1 MTQHQTHK
9 SLPSPSAQPAHLP
22 SPSAQPA
29 HLSRPSVRPR
39 RLNGKTSA
47 DVALIYGIAIA
58 FVTLFLIYPI
68 VNLLVSSALA
78 VLNAASKPLPE
89 HFFGY
94 MLTVTWNTFYLALLT
109 TFFSLAIALPLAIL
123 ITKFKVRSANIWLG
137 LLTVPLIT
145 PAFISSFSVIIL
157 LGRTGVLTKALKLL
171 GIQFPQIY
179 GLLGLVITQ
188 TLHTIPYSL
197 LVLIAGLKTVPRHIE
212 EAAQSM
218 GASITKTI
226 FTIVIPSLYP
236 HILMA
241 GIMVFLTSIGD
252 IGGPLIIGGNY
263 KVISMEIYSNFI
275 SYLGDERIPLIFSAW
290 LILLSIILM
299 IGVNKLM
306 QLTNVKTKFRIGIM
320 EYSNKKARLFGTL
333 CIAII
338 SILLLLPYVAII
350 IQSFAVRWNNSW
362 LPAAFTLANYQKVA
376 GETGAMLKTLILL
389 GTVTPIIVLLGI
401 IFGQMY
407 KTRPGMRWLSYITLL
422 PFILPGVV
430 VGVSILQGYATVKL
444 FGLSLSGS
452 VILMIAAIAIRR
464 LPVVLKPI
472 EAGFAKIDI
481 GQEEAAVS
489 LGAREL
495 KAFMTV
501 IFPQIRISV
510 YSAIVIGMIK
520 VVTELASSLIIYPP
534 GWRNMS
540 LYVAYYVS
548 EGFISQASAMA
559 VIMIILV
566 GIGTVVSNYLASKE
580 NKKYG

>member
-1 MTQHQTHK
+1 MTT
-9 SLPSPSAQPAHLP
+9 S
-22 SPSAQPA
+22 
-29 HLSRPSVRPR
+29 R
-39 RLNGKTSA
+39 RLNGATA
-47 DVALIYGIAIA
+47 PDVAIIYAIAIA
-58 FVTLFLIYPI
+58 FVALFLIYPI
-68 VNLLVSSALA
+68 LNLLISSFLS
-78 VLNAASKPLPE
+78 VFNTSRPLPA
-89 HFFGY
+89 HFLGY
-94 MLTVTWNTFYLALLT
+94 MLKVTWNTFYLAFLT
-109 TFFSLAIALPLAIL
+109 TFFSLLIALPLAIL
-123 ITKFKVRSANIWLG
+123 ITKFKVRSAHVWLG

-157 LGRTGVLTKALKLL
+157 LGRTGVITKALKLL

-197 LVLIAGLKTVPRHIE
+197 LVLIAGLKTIPRHIE

-218 GASITKTI
+218 GASIMKTI
-226 FTIVIPSLYP
+226 MSIVIPSLYP

-241 GIMVFLTSIGD
+241 AVMVFLTSIGD

-263 KVISMEIYSNFI
+263 KVISMEIYSNFV
-275 SYLGDERIPLIFSAW
+275 SYLGDERIPLIFSTW
-290 LILLSIILM
+290 LIVLSVVLM
-299 IGVNKLM
+299 FGVNKLM
-306 QLTNVKTKFRIGIM
+306 KMTNVKTKFRIGIM
-320 EYSNKKARLFGTL
+320 EYQNRSARVAGTIF
-333 CIAII
+333 IAFFTIV
-338 SILLLLPYVAII
+338 LLLPYVAII
-350 IQSFAVRWNNSW
+350 IQSFAVRWNNTW
-362 LPAAFTLANYQKVA
+362 LPPAFTLDNYRKVV
-376 GETGAMLKTLILL
+376 GETGAILRTLILL

-401 IFGQMY
+401 VFGQMY

-430 VGVSILQGYATVKL
+430 IGVSVLQGYSTVKI

-472 EAGFAKIDI
+472 EAGYAKIDI

-495 KAFMTV
+495 TAFVTV

-510 YSAIVIGMIK
+510 YSAIVIGMVK
-520 VVTELASSLIIYPP
+520 VVTELSSSLIIYPP

-548 EGFISQASAMA
+548 EGFIAQASSMA
-559 VIMIILV
+559 VLLILLV
-566 GIGTVVSNYLASKE
+566 GIGTAISNYLSSKE
-580 NKKYG
+580 NKKYV

>member
-1 MTQHQTHK
+1 MTK
-9 SLPSPSAQPAHLP
+9 SL
-22 SPSAQPA
+22 
-29 HLSRPSVRPR
+29 
-39 RLNGKTSA
+39 RLNGKTSF
-47 DVALIYGIAIA
+47 DVAIIYGIAIA
-58 FVTLFLIYPI
+58 FVSLFLIYPV
-68 VNLLVSSALA
+68 VNLLATSLAAVFQSAQR
-78 VLNAASKPLPE
+78 PLPE
-89 HFFGY
+89 HFLSY
-94 MLTVTWNTFYLALLT
+94 MLKVTWNTFFLAFLT
-109 TFFSLAIALPLAIL
+109 TFFSLALALPLAIL
-123 ITKFKVRSANIWLG
+123 IVKFKVKSASFWLA
-137 LLTVPLIT
+137 LLTIPLIT

-212 EAAQSM
+212 EASQSM
-218 GASITKTI
+218 GASIPKTLCS
-226 FTIVIPSLYP
+226 IVIPSIYP

-241 GIMVFLTSIGD
+241 GVMVFLTSIGD

-263 KVISMEIYSNFI
+263 KVISMEIYSNFV
-275 SYLGDERIPLIFSAW
+275 SYLGDERIPLLFSAW

-306 QLTNVKTKFRIGIM
+306 QRTNVKAKFRIGIM
-320 EYSNKKARLFGTL
+320 EYTNTKARIAGTIF
-333 CIAII
+333 IAFI
-338 SILLLLPYVAII
+338 SILLMLPYIAII
-350 IQSFAVRWNNSW
+350 IQSFAVRWNNTW
-362 LPAAFTLANYQKVA
+362 LPAAFTIANYQKVA
-376 GETGAMLKTLILL
+376 KETGTMLKTLILL
-389 GTVTPIIVLLGI
+389 GTVTPIIVVLGI

-430 VGVSILQGYATVKL
+430 VGVSILQSYSTVTIL
-444 FGLSLSGS
+444 GFSLSGS
-452 VILMIAAIAIRR
+452 VLLMIAAISIRR

-472 EAGFAKIDI
+472 EAGFAKIDR

-495 KAFMTV
+495 KAFRTV

-534 GWRNMS
+534 GWRNIS

-548 EGFISQASAMA
+548 EGFIAQASAMA

-566 GIGTVVSNYLASKE
+566 GIGTVISNYLSSKE
-580 NKKYG
+580 NKKYV